1 MLFGY
6 PISATATNWL
16 HECLC
21 EILRSIHASLKPATT
36 LPDWPEIIPEL
47 YRKRLHRRTGLKDR
61 LNTYRA
67 ALENL
72 TLGQQE
78 QILQALHDQNE
89 IALLLSCQHNCKA
102 ITDLP
107 QPIREPAKEL
117 FKFAFELLT
126 DLEIRDKHY
135 KVIYDAVPSHT
146 CPFCGCENFD
156 APRIPREALDH
167 YLAESKYPFAAS
179 NLRNL
184 VPMGNKCNSRY
195 KLAKDILI
203 RDDGTRRKS
212 FDPYNSTGIKLSLEN
227 SQPFAGTPTTI
238 GQAPRWQI
246 EFESNTEEVLTWD
259 EVFHIRERY
268 EKDVLD
274 PKFKSWLDDFKHWCK
289 SAKILPNSDQEFSDQ
304 ELVDGIDRYATLYE
318 EMGISDRAFLKAAVF
333 RMLHTHCNNGDR
345 RLISFIRT
353 VIGVGIS
360 TVN

>member
-21 EILRSIHASLKPATT
+21 EILCSIHASLHTATKPPA
-36 LPDWPEIIPEL
+36 WPEIIPDR
-47 YRKRLHRRTGLKDR
+47 YRNKLQKRTGIKER
-61 LNTYRA
+61 LNTYQTTV
-67 ALENL
+67 EQL
-72 TLGQQE
+72 TIAEQE
-78 QILQALHDQNE
+78 RILQALHDQNE
-89 IALLLSCQHNCKA
+89 IALLLSCQRNCEA
-102 ITDLP
+102 IADLP
-107 QPIREPAKEL
+107 KLIREPVKEL
-117 FKFAFELLT
+117 FEFAFKLLT

-195 KLAKDILI
+195 KLAQDILF
-203 RDDGTRRKS
+203 RNDGTRRRS
-212 FDPYNSTGIKLSLEN
+212 FDPYDCTGIILSLEN
-227 SQPFAGTPTTI
+227 SQPFAGTLTTT
-238 GQAPRWQI
+238 GQVPRWQI
-246 EFESNTEEVLTWD
+246 EFEPNTEEVLTWD

-274 PKFKSWLDDFKHWCK
+274 PKFKSWLDDFKRWCK
-289 SAKILPNSDQEFSDQ
+289 SANIVPNSDQ
-304 ELVDGIDRYATLYE
+304 ELVDAIDRYATLYE

-333 RMLHTHCNNGDR
+333 RMLHAHCQNGDR
-345 RLISFIRT
+345 RLISFIRA
-353 VIGVGIS
+353 VIGVGTS
-360 TVN
+360 TAN